1 VRADP
6 RVARLVCAASRVA
19 GGSEKEIAVD
29 VVIYTNTGCSA
40 CHQAKEFLAQH
51 KVSFVEKSIADDPAA
66 RDELVSLGFRAVPV
80 IRVGNETMLGF
91 SAVKLRK
98 MLGL

>member
-1 VRADP
+1 M
-6 RVARLVCAASRVA
+6 
-19 GGSEKEIAVD
+19 E

-40 CHQAKEFLAQH
+40 CHQAKEFLTAH
-51 KVSFVEKSIADDPAA
+51 NVSFVEKSLATDPSAQ
-66 RDELVSLGFRAVPV
+66 DELVAMGFRAVPV

-91 SAVKLRK
+91 SAPKLRK

>member
-1 VRADP
+1 VRAAEKRD
-6 RVARLVCAASRVA
+6 RAASKIK
-19 GGSEKEIAVD
+19 GENME

-51 KVSFVEKSIADDPAA
+51 NVSFVEKSIAKDPALIN
-66 RDELVSLGFRAVPV
+66 ELAGMGFRAVPV

-91 SAVKLRK
+91 SAVKLRR

>member
-1 VRADP
+1 M
-6 RVARLVCAASRVA
+6 
-19 GGSEKEIAVD
+19 E

-40 CHQAKEFLAQH
+40 CHQAKDFLAQH
-51 KVSFVEKSIADDPAA
+51 NVSFVEKSLATDPAA

-91 SAVKLRK
+91 SAVRLRK

>member
-1 VRADP
+1 M
-6 RVARLVCAASRVA
+6 
-19 GGSEKEIAVD
+19 E

-40 CHQAKEFLAQH
+40 CHQAKDFLAQH
-51 KVSFVEKSIADDPAA
+51 HVSFVEKSLATDPAA

-91 SAVKLRK
+91 SAVRLRK

>member
-1 VRADP
+1 V
-6 RVARLVCAASRVA
+6 
-19 GGSEKEIAVD
+19 E
-29 VVIYTNTGCSA
+29 VVIYTNTGCPA
-40 CHQAKEFLAQH
+40 CHQAKNFLAQH
-51 KVSFVEKSIADDPAA
+51 NVSFVERSLADDPSA

-91 SAVKLRK
+91 SAVKLRR

>member
-1 VRADP
+1 M
-6 RVARLVCAASRVA
+6 
-19 GGSEKEIAVD
+19 ETTMEE

-40 CHQAKEFLAQH
+40 CHQAKDFLTQH
-51 KVSFVEKSIADDPAA
+51 NVSFVEKSIAKDPSLIN
-66 RDELVSLGFRAVPV
+66 ELASMGFRAVPV

-91 SAVKLRK
+91 SAVKLRR